1 MSKVEKMAANERWQ
15 SFFNTQVIL
24 LAVMLLPNFLG
35 CYSYYMPQCPQLY
48 SKVFYDAIP
57 RNGTSAG
64 YFQEQ
69 GEEEGSSI
77 KNCITACCL
86 QSDCN
91 IILYVTKE
99 KSATCYLVNCT
110 TSDGCLPKH
119 SDPKL
124 DTSTSIALIRPVNV
138 EDGPWSSMLPESQ
151 ENSNSYQP
159 DPYMASAD
167 EDETIYNDAPTPC
180 EVGLDVNCGENEV
193 CLSPRKHS
201 RSGICIC
208 VRGFIRNS
216 DGDCIISRSN
226 NMLSRLSPQSS
237 TQFLDSQVASDP
249 SFKQMFLEGGSSL
262 LRPSDVNEQS
272 PPAPPLSSSSTP
284 KPMRTI
290 TVSAVNK
297 VVQLPENKVKLS
309 AYTVPLG
316 EHFNYEWV
324 LLSKPGGADNTGTM
338 NNKNGAT
345 VELSNLS
352 EGLYTFNVSV
362 RAQDAFGST
371 LVNVTVLPPKRFN
384 QLPVVIVTPVSQ
396 IVKSPN
402 HGAVLDGSSST
413 DDEKI
418 VKWHW
423 ELQQGPLNYTFQLQD
438 VPTLQL
444 DNLYQPG
451 NYTFKLTVTDSD
463 GATNSTTANIT
474 VVASKDYPPEA
485 NAGADI
491 IVHLPQNNVTLN
503 GSLSSDDHGI
513 TSWEWTK
520 GPSDQNKAVDM
531 QNTRTP
537 FLQLSNLELGMYT
550 FTLKVMDTSN
560 QSSEAVVHVF
570 VKPPTS
576 NPPVVNI
583 GPNVTVSLPQN
594 WAPLDASKSTDDNKI
609 VGWKWEE
616 VKRPPGSNAV
626 AFSTP
631 TKPQTNVTDL
641 TKGEYE
647 IRVTVTD
654 ENNNNASAS
663 VFVIVTQNQNAPP
676 KANAGGD
683 QTVILPASVVVLNGS
698 QSSDD
703 LGIVN
708 WKWTRESNS
717 LAIGR
722 ILGTSDTTPIL
733 LLTDVVPGRYVF
745 RLQVMDE
752 QGSSSEDTVSVIVKP
767 DPLRFQL
774 VELTLNIV
782 GEQLTKSQEDSLRL
796 KLSLLLKDNPVI
808 RVRELREEHYS
819 GRAQMIFYVE
829 DKADKSIIPGPLVV
843 STLKAKL
850 EQDVGL
856 LELSVA
862 DIQTEICQNN
872 CSGHGVCDK
881 VSRLCL
887 CEAFWMQ
894 NLFRKYFGDNESNCD
909 WSILY
914 VIIGLFLTVLVL
926 ISMMWGLICLCQKV
940 FSPRKLKVRK
950 RYTPVDSAEEDS
962 SLMIPKYSQ
971 GTMFTDSDTDSDV
984 VFENQRGK
992 LINGDILNGYHQKN
1006 NKNGIKMGRRIKT

>member
-1 MSKVEKMAANERWQ
+1 MAANERWEPAIQ
-15 SFFNTQVIL
+15 SVFSLIVIL
-24 LAVMLLPNFLG
+24 LNIFEYGAHGISREV
-35 CYSYYMPQCPQLY
+35 CPQLY
-48 SKVFYDAIP
+48 PDSFDECIP
-57 RNGTSAG
+57 KGGNTAG
-64 YFQEQ
+64 VYKEHVNDD
-69 GEEEGSSI
+69 GSTPPYED
-77 KNCITACCL
+77 CIIACCK

-91 IILYVTKE
+91 IIMYVTKME
-99 KSATCYLVNCT
+99 EATCYHVVCNSSVL
-110 TSDGCLPKH
+110 CLPTERKQGQVF
-119 SDPKL
+119 
-124 DTSTSIALIRPVNV
+124 TRIALVRPA
-138 EDGPWSSMLPESQ
+138 EKEYESWSSVLQGIEPNSDSYLSDSLGASTNEDKHFYESD
-151 ENSNSYQP
+151 SLTS
-159 DPYMASAD
+159 
-167 EDETIYNDAPTPC
+167 C
-180 EVGLDVNCGENEV
+180 EVGVGSNCGDNEV
-193 CLSPRKHS
+193 CISLQKYS
-201 RSGICIC
+201 RSGYCTC
-208 VRGFIRNS
+208 MRGFSRNQAGECTVS
-216 DGDCIISRSN
+216 HSN
-226 NMLSRLSPQSS
+226 NVLSRISPLNAH
-237 TQFLDSQVASDP
+237 FLDSQDGIEP
-249 SFKQMFLEGGSSL
+249 SMKRMFLEGGSS
-262 LRPSDVNEQS
+262 PFQTANDGEHS
-272 PPAPPLSSSSTP
+272 PASLASSSP

-297 VVQLPENKVKLS
+297 TVQLPENKVKLS
-309 AYTVPLG
+309 AYTVPYG
-316 EHFNYEWV
+316 ENYNYEWV
-324 LLSKPGGADNTGTM
+324 LLSKPGGEDNAGTM

-345 VELSNLS
+345 VELSNLI

-362 RAQDAFGST
+362 RAKDAFAST

-384 QLPVVIVTPVSQ
+384 QSPVVIVTPVSQ

-423 ELQQGPLNYTFQLQD
+423 ELQQGPVDYKAELQD
-438 VPTLQL
+438 LPTLQL

-463 GATNSTTANIT
+463 GAMNSTTANIT

-503 GSLSSDDHGI
+503 GNLSSDDHGI

-520 GPSDQNKAVDM
+520 DALDQNKAVDM

-537 FLQLSNLELGMYT
+537 YLQLSNLELGMYT

-560 QSSEAVVHVF
+560 QSSKAVVHVF

-576 NPPVVNI
+576 NPPVVNA
-583 GPNVTVSLPQN
+583 GPNQSISLPQN

-616 VKRPPGSNAV
+616 VKRPPGSNPV
-626 AFSTP
+626 YFSAP
-631 TKPQTNVTDL
+631 NMSFTNVTEL
-641 TKGEYE
+641 TKGDYE
-647 IRVTVTD
+647 FRVTVTD
-654 ENNNNASAS
+654 ENNNTASGS
-663 VFVIVTQNQNAPP
+663 VSVTVTQNQNAPP

-683 QTVILPASVVVLNGS
+683 QTVILPASVIMLNGS

-708 WKWTRESNS
+708 WKWSREPDS

-722 ILGTSDTTPIL
+722 VLGSSDTSPVL
-733 LLTDVVPGRYVF
+733 MLTDVVPGRYVF
-745 RLQVMDE
+745 RLKVSDE
-752 QGSSSEDTVSVIVKP
+752 QGSSSEDTVSVIVKS

-808 RVRELREEHYS
+808 RVRELREEHHS
-819 GRAQMIFYVE
+819 GRAQMVFYVE
-829 DKADKSIIPGPLVV
+829 DKANKSAIPGPVVV
-843 STLKAKL
+843 STLKTKL

-862 DIQTEICQNN
+862 NIQTEICQNN

-881 VSRLCL
+881 VTRLCL

-894 NLFRKYFGDNESNCD
+894 NLWRKYFGDKESNCD

-914 VIIGLFLTVLVL
+914 VIIGLFLSTLVL
-926 ISMMWGLICLCQKV
+926 LSMVWGLICLCQKAL
-940 FSPRKLKVRK
+940 SPRKLSKIRK
-950 RYTPVDSAEEDS
+950 RYVPVDSAEEDS
-962 SLMIPKYSQ
+962 MIPKYSQ
-971 GTMFTDSDTDSDV
+971 GPMFTDSDTDSDV

-992 LINGDILNGYHQKN
+992 INGDIINGYHQKN
-1006 NKNGIKMGRRIKT
+1006 SKNGIKMGRRIKT

>member
-1 MSKVEKMAANERWQ
+1 MAANERLRRCGKIELFLV
-15 SFFNTQVIL
+15 SVL
-24 LAVMLLPNFLG
+24 LLKTALAQLDSQACPK
-35 CYSYYMPQCPQLY
+35 SYPEI
-48 SKVFYDAIP
+48 FDEAIP
-57 RNGTSAG
+57 RNGTKAG
-64 YFQEQ
+64 IYTEQ
-69 GEEEGSSI
+69 QHPKGNSI
-77 KNCITACCL
+77 SVGDCIYACC
-86 QSDCN
+86 QKTDCN
-91 IILYVTKE
+91 IIVYIVKPEEAKCFHVTCNS
-99 KSATCYLVNCT
+99 SAQ
-110 TSDGCLPKH
+110 CLPVPRKR
-119 SDPKL
+119 D
-124 DTSTSIALIRPVNV
+124 DTLTQVALIRPV
-138 EDGPWSSMLPESQ
+138 EDISWPHLLSGLQSSSDAYPVDALLAPLNDDEYESDQ
-151 ENSNSYQP
+151 
-159 DPYMASAD
+159 
-167 EDETIYNDAPTPC
+167 PTPC
-180 EVGLDVNCGENEV
+180 EVGVGSVCGRNERCV
-193 CLSPRKHS
+193 AQLEHS
-201 RSGICIC
+201 RHGICTC
-208 VRGFIRNS
+208 ARGFIRNS
-216 DGDCIISRSN
+216 AGDCIDSPTSSI
-226 NMLSRLSPQSS
+226 LSRITPLNN
-237 TQFLDSQVASDP
+237 QFLDDSDP
-249 SFKQMFLEGGSSL
+249 NDSSFKRMFLEGGSSHFPSSDNLGRDSTSL
-262 LRPSDVNEQS
+262 LT
-272 PPAPPLSSSSTP
+272 SSTP
-284 KPMRTI
+284 KPMRSI
-290 TVSAVNK
+290 TVSARNK
-297 VVQLPENKVKLS
+297 TVQLPENKVKLS
-309 AYTVPLG
+309 AYTVPLEKEG
-316 EHFNYEWV
+316 EHFTYEWV
-324 LLSKPGGADNTGTM
+324 LLSKPGGEDSSGTM

-362 RAQDAFGST
+362 RAQDGFGST
-371 LVNVTVLPPKRFN
+371 LVNVTVLPPKRIN

-423 ELQQGPLNYTFQLQD
+423 ELQQGPLDYKSQLQD
-438 VPTLQL
+438 TPTLQL

-520 GPSDQNKAVDM
+520 SASDQNKAVDM

-537 FLQLSNLELGMYT
+537 YLQLSNLELGMYT

-560 QSSEAVVHVF
+560 QSSKAVVHVF

-576 NPPVVNI
+576 NPPVVDA
-583 GPNVTVSLPQN
+583 GPNVTLALPQN
-594 WAPLDASKSTDDNKI
+594 WAFLDASKSTDDNKI

-616 VKRPPGSNAV
+616 IRRPPGSNSV
-626 AFSTP
+626 TFSSP
-631 TKPQTNVTDL
+631 NKPQTNVTDL

-647 IRVTVTD
+647 FHVTVTD
-654 ENNNNASAS
+654 ENNNNSTGS
-663 VFVIVTQNQNAPP
+663 VFVTVTQNKNAPP

-683 QTVILPASVVVLNGS
+683 QTVILPISVVTLNGS
-698 QSSDD
+698 HSSDD
-703 LGIVN
+703 LGIVS
-708 WKWTRESNS
+708 WKWTREPDS

-722 ILGTSDTTPIL
+722 VLGNSDSTPIL
-733 LLTDVVPGRYVF
+733 MLTDVVPGRYVF
-745 RLQVMDE
+745 RLKVTDE

-782 GEQLTKSQEDSLRL
+782 GEQLTKSQEDSLSL
-796 KLSLLLKDNPVI
+796 KLSLLLPGNPIVQ
-808 RVRELREEHYS
+808 VRELREEHYS
-819 GRAQMIFYVE
+819 GRAQMLFYVE
-829 DKADKSIIPGPLVV
+829 DKSNKSIIPGPHVV
-843 STLKAKL
+843 STLKTKL

-862 DIQTEICQNN
+862 NIQTEICQNN

-894 NLFRKYFGDNESNCD
+894 NLIRKYFGDKESNCD

-914 VIIGLFLTVLVL
+914 VIIGLFLSVLVL
-926 ISMMWGLICLCQKV
+926 LSLVWGIICLCQKV
-940 FSPRKLKVRK
+940 FSPKQLKIRK

-962 SLMIPKYSQ
+962 TLMIPKYST
-971 GTMFTDSDTDSDV
+971 GPLFTDSDTDSDV
-984 VFENQRGK
+984 MFENQRGK
-992 LINGDILNGYHQKN
+992 LNGDLINGAYKKQV
-1006 NKNGIKMGRRIKT
+1006 KNGVKWGRRIKT